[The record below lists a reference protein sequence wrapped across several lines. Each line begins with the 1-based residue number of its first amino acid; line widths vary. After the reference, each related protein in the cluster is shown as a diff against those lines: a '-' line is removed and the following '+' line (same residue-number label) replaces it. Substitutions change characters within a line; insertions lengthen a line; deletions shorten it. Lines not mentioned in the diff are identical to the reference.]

1 MGPMGADHQAIRFV
15 IVAVVCLVA
24 CGEDLRRR
32 RIPNW
37 LTLGAALGA
46 VAFSLITKGLP
57 GGGLAVAGWAAGAAL
72 LFPWFALGG
81 MGAGD
86 VKLVAA
92 LGAWL
97 GPLSAVWI
105 VLYAAVAG
113 GVLAVFVSLAHGYL
127 RTAFRNVWGL
137 MGYWRAVGVRPLPEL
152 TLDAGKGPRLPYAI
166 PIAVGAMVTLWLR

>member
-1 MGPMGADHQAIRFV
+1 MGADHQAIRFV
-15 IVAVVCLVA
+15 IVAILCLWA

-37 LTLGAALGA
+37 LTVGAAVGA
-46 VAFSLITKGLP
+46 VVFSLLAEGLP
-57 GGGLAVAGWAAGAAL
+57 GGGLAVAGWATGAAL

-97 GPLSAVWI
+97 GPWSALWV
-105 VLYAAVAG
+105 VLYTAVAG
-113 GVLAVFVSLAHGYL
+113 GVLAVIVSLAHGYL
-127 RTAFRNVWGL
+127 RTAFRNLWRL
-137 MGYWRAVGVRPLPEL
+137 LGYWRVVGVRPLPEL
-152 TLDAGKGPRLPYAI
+152 TLNAGKGPRLPYAV
-166 PIAVGAMVTLWLR
+166 PIAIGTLVTLWLR